1 MNLAGLTSFATDQKA
16 MDERVEDVVAARPV
30 HHV

>member
-1 MNLAGLTSFATDQKA
+1 MNLAGLCSFAKDQKA
-16 MDERVEDVVAARPV
+16 MDERVEEVLTAHPV